1 MAERRA
7 MGEAMAISPE
17 KMAFIQGGSGA
28 AKAEPAPV
36 RRQEVVAPVHVST
49 EEQAVE
55 PREASPRPSR
65 RRPAASERRKSPQED
80 RPFIGQILIPLT
92 TRLQPDT
99 ANALRRAC
107 LEQKLA
113 GRQPATQQEIV
124 EAAVR
129 TWLAAEEY
137 L

>member
-1 MAERRA
+1 MAERRG
-7 MGEAMAISPE
+7 MGEALAISPE
-17 KMAFIQGGSGA
+17 KIAFIEKGSVGT
-28 AKAEPAPV
+28 KNEPTPV
-36 RRQEVVAPVHVST
+36 RRQEVAIPVGVSAEVRA
-49 EEQAVE
+49 EES
-55 PREASPRPSR
+55 PEASTRRSR
-65 RRPAASERRKSPQED
+65 RRSPAAERRSTSQED

-129 TWLAAEEY
+129 TWLADEDY

>member
-1 MAERRA
+1 MAERRG
-7 MGEAMAISPE
+7 MGEALAISPE
-17 KMAFIQGGSGA
+17 KAAFIEKGSFGTRN
-28 AKAEPAPV
+28 EPTAV
-36 RRQEVVAPVHVST
+36 RRPEVATPVAIAAEVRP
-49 EEQAVE
+49 EEPPE
-55 PREASPRPSR
+55 TSPRRPR
-65 RRPAASERRKSPQED
+65 RRPAVSERRTPSQED

-129 TWLAAEEY
+129 AWLTDEEY

>member
-17 KMAFIQGGSGA
+17 KMAFIQGASGA
-28 AKAEPAPV
+28 AKIEPKSV
-36 RRQEVVAPVHVST
+36 RRQEPVPPVAVSAEEQT
-49 EEQAVE
+49 EESQ
-55 PREASPRPSR
+55 EASPRPSR
-65 RRPAASERRKSPQED
+65 RRPAASERRKTSQED

-129 TWLAAEEY
+129 AWLAAEEY

>member
-7 MGEAMAISPE
+7 MGEALAISPE
-17 KMAFIQGGSGA
+17 KMAFIEKGSVGT
-28 AKAEPAPV
+28 KNEPPPV
-36 RRQEVVAPVHVST
+36 RRPEVAIPVGVVAEVHTQES
-49 EEQAVE
+49 
-55 PREASPRPSR
+55 PEASPRRSR
-65 RRPAASERRKSPQED
+65 RRPAASERRSTPQED

-129 TWLAAEEY
+129 AWLADEDY